1 MQPIILEE
9 QFITEEFMI
18 QTILYFDELKKCY
31 LVKTFFLKKIFFFKK
46 SWIKTCRNWEPLKV

>member
-9 QFITEEFMI
+9 QFVLEEFMI

-31 LVKTFFLKKIFFFKK
+31 LVKTFF
-46 SWIKTCRNWEPLKV
+46 S